1 MPAVG
6 HNPSNHLARCEC
18 KAIFGHAVAGAAKG
32 RSMFTIVS
40 QTMGIYLKQACS
52 EHFGRWLRDFI
63 TRTLQPYVLSGVLAQ
78 LLIRRPLISDQNMVQ
93 VGYPR
98 Q

>member
-6 HNPSNHLARCEC
+6 HNSSNQLARCEC

-32 RSMFTIVS
+32 RSMFPIDS
-40 QTMGIYLKQACS
+40 QTMGISAECS
-52 EHFGRWLRDFI
+52 EHLGRWLRNFI
-63 TRTLQPYVLSGVLAQ
+63 TRTLQPYLLSGVLAQ